1 MEDGKISYVAELD
14 DKGFA
19 EGARSIQRQV
29 RDVTSRI
36 EKDGSR
42 IDEVFDKIGSRM
54 KQAFA
59 ISSIVAFEKKIID
72 VRSEM
77 ESLQKSFESLAGEHI
92 GRKLYEDIKQFA
104 TTTPMMAKD
113 LAKGAQTLLGFNI
126 EAEKVMPILRQIGD
140 ISMGDAQ
147 KFNSLTLAFAQM
159 SSTGKLMGQDLLQM
173 VNAGF
178 NPLVV
183 ISEKTG
189 KSIAKL
195 KDEMSEG
202 KITVEMVE
210 EAFRSATAEGGKFH
224 NMLEDQSKTMKG
236 ALSNLQGAYEEMLN
250 EIGEKQQGVM
260 LKGVELAQTIVQNY
274 EKVGQVLLGLIATY
288 GTYRTAVMAV
298 SVAEGIANGQI
309 VLKIRALRACA
320 AAQALLNKT
329 MLANPYVL
337 AATALGVLVGAIIA
351 TRDGLTDAER
361 AQRDYNATLEE
372 AKRQQEEYNS
382 ETEKAIGLAQDESA
396 ATEDREGAMQTLINR
411 YPEIIKKYID
421 EKGHLTD
428 ILNLK
433 REIAAYDGKL
443 ANLDNKT
450 RAEMYTRYIQV
461 LQKAK
466 RGEQLDETETIL
478 YQGAQKKYE
487 DATSSFNRYFGD
499 YTDSAVDYFRNLAKE
514 ANRAY
519 GRGNTVEKV
528 TKFME
533 TLGDMKTKELEALTK
548 SLRNSESKLGNKLA
562 IKVKELN
569 DFLERSDLD
578 AIITKAEGIIEARKG
593 KKKELTDK
601 EKAAAA
607 NAAEKAEKERAEAAD
622 KQFQINMKREEA
634 QIEQERRVRAASE
647 AERIAN
653 IQDAGK
659 REVAAEEEAHRLRL
673 EAIDKLSEEYQRKRY
688 ELNRQEYESQNK
700 GEYYSATE
708 EGSSGWQGV
717 ALTDDELREIEAK
730 RSEELAKHRVWLDE
744 HRKQEKRSMY
754 EYLREY
760 GNYEEKRKAITDEYN
775 AKIEEASNEW
785 ERKMLTRQRDELLGT
800 LRITEQEKSEEYLKF
815 FSSIYSM
822 TADEAENIGEKI
834 RKNLD
839 EALQAGTISAQQ
851 YYETV
856 EKIDDQLAKIQ
867 NDRGPVMAFLEGG
880 LTGLSTYY
888 TQKGRD
894 TRRAGS
900 ITVEQS
906 SKSLKQQVSDAING
920 GEIDFNK
927 WMNSAMAKKSGENMM
942 QAGEAMQEAG
952 EGMGNTIMII
962 DKIING
968 IDAIVQGFKAV
979 NDEIKEIYG
988 NDYGFNQSGTNF
1000 LNAFSNAS
1008 GAAASGWNSLKNGDI
1023 QGAVNGTIGSWTEW
1037 LKKETSETSYWKSLE
1052 DRLERMQGAL
1062 NSIDNHLVKRL
1073 DMAYGSESQ
1082 TAADKLIAD
1091 YRTLLAQTRENANA
1105 WLDSSTLHHNHRNWY
1120 YLWKGDDDYGYN
1132 DPSRG
1137 NISWERE
1144 MGNIYK
1150 GLGIS
1155 NGDGIW
1161 GLAEMSKE
1169 QLEWVQDNFRDL
1181 WMKLPEEYR
1190 KYLEAIIDYE
1200 DKIKETA
1207 EGKVKALVGLDLET
1221 LKSDYVD
1228 FLSDVDAENEETAEK
1243 FEGYL
1248 RKALMSNLVADNYT
1262 ERIQSLIDAANSI
1275 ANKAKEEGRDFTEDE
1290 IEYIRGIEAG
1300 ISSDMAKDKE
1310 RLSNL
1315 FNWDGV
1321 DEEAKKNFESIRE
1334 AWVSTVME
1342 MKGDTESLGKEIA
1355 RIMFESIVNEKVFDK
1370 EFDTWLEGWTSR
1382 LEEAMNVQAPS
1393 ERESRLN
1400 QLAQERADKIEELT
1414 SKTKEYAEATGYSA
1428 EATEEFSNS
1437 LDNLG
1442 DTLIDALLDTEKDA
1456 AQVGK
1461 EIGQTLAKEMLAE
1474 MLSTE
1479 KYANWKEDIRKM
1491 WQAILKGED
1500 TEHTIDDVLGEIT
1513 KLNEA
1518 IANDEDIDKMVKKYQ
1533 EWGKTLEDIST
1544 SFGDLHDSIMNSI
1557 LDMENGIEDFA
1568 NDMNQKLVKD
1578 LIEKQ
1583 VFGKPIDITWQNE
1596 AYHLD
1601 NYEKYQEN
1609 WTQRY
1614 YDIYNDVTLSE
1625 EEREKLLQALVD
1637 EMIAQEQ
1644 ILNGAAQDLAKRY
1657 QKKKVDTT
1665 FTDMT
1670 DSFVS
1675 ALMDMD
1681 GSIEDF
1687 AKNMKETII
1696 RHLIEGFMVSD
1707 KIKPMFDDLQK
1718 TFDYMMSQKGWT
1730 DQQRLDFMTK
1740 GGQDNEGKAYRGIDN
1755 YTKEWKAW
1763 ESTVD
1768 GMLSYYG
1775 LVKKETD
1782 ELLSSITSNL
1792 NSMLTDSEKTGKDFA
1807 SSLKE
1812 SVINSLID
1820 AYTTTEKFQDKLAE
1834 VKKQM
1839 KEAIESGNPAKIE
1852 AAERAAENFYKTAAA
1867 GVKTYT
1873 DALDQ
1878 AEQEQETIFDNMRDS
1893 FRNSIMDMTKTGKD
1907 FAKDLSKTF
1916 TEEFVDKFVMGEA
1929 FDKVMQDFEDD
1940 YLKIMGNKSLSKE
1953 ERAEQGKQIIAAAQK
1968 YYEAQK
1974 AEAKTWGDL
1983 MGINSKEDQSAYMNT
1998 AQSFNYDQAD
2008 LIGGMVTSILMGQT
2022 EGNKVRQEILATLR
2036 AMDGITNP
2044 NSEVFAEMSD
2054 NISRSANYLS
2064 HIEQAVSRIDTAVA
2078 SNAAAVTGILS
2089 KLS

>member
-224 NMLEDQSKTMKG
+224 NMLEDQSKAMKG

-260 LKGVELAQTIVQNY
+260 LEGVELAQTIVQNY

-607 NAAEKAEKERAEAAD
+607 KAAEKAEKEKAEAAD

-700 GEYYSATE
+700 GKYYSATE

-744 HRKQEKRSMY
+744 HRKQEKQSMY

-815 FSSIYSM
+815 FSAIYSM

-856 EKIDDQLAKIQ
+856 EKIDDQLSKIQ

-927 WMNSAMAKKSGENMM
+927 WMNAAKANQGGEAMM
-942 QAGEAMQEAG
+942 QAGEAMMQAG
-952 EGMGNTIMII
+952 DDMGNTIMLI
-962 DKIING
+962 DKIVNG
-968 IDAIVQGFKAV
+968 IDAIVQGFKTV

-988 NDYGFNQSGTNF
+988 NDYGFNQSGSNF

-1262 ERIQSLIDAANSI
+1262 ERIQSLIDEANSI

-1321 DEEAKKNFESIRE
+1321 AEEAKKNFESIRE

-1355 RIMFESIVNEKVFDK
+1355 LIMFESIVNEKVFDE
-1370 EFDTWLEGWTSR
+1370 EFDTWLEGWTQR
-1382 LEEAMNVQAPS
+1382 LEDAMNVQAPS
-1393 ERESRLN
+1393 ERESRLK

-1414 SKTKEYAEATGYSA
+1414 SKTKEYADITGYSA

-1442 DTLIDALLDTEKDA
+1442 DTLLDALLDTEKDA
-1456 AQVGK
+1456 GQMGA
-1461 EIGQTLAKEMLAE
+1461 EIGRTLVKEMLQEILKSA
-1474 MLSTE
+1474 T
-1479 KYANWKEDIRKM
+1479 YADRIADIRQM
-1491 WQAILKGED
+1491 WQDILTGKD
-1500 TEHTIDDVLGEIT
+1500 TVHTMDDVLADIAQLSNDISNDDNIGKLTAKYQQLGEALEGVKTSFGDLSDLMMDSIT
-1513 KLNEA
+1513 DVENGVENLRKKLNETLVKDLIKRQQFDVELTVNGVSFENFEAYSKDWSTRYLDALKNNDEELLQSLIDELVKQQEIMAEGAQRLTETLKKTQTDTTFKKMGDAWVSTLMNMDASASDWGEQIGRTMVEKIMKEMVMGEMMQPFLDNIQEAWDSAVAKHDNQDGTFDWEA
-1518 IANDEDIDKMVKKYQ
+1518 IANDSGLQTAIGAAGNQFDTLQGIVKGLFQAFHITIDEGTDEDVKKP
-1533 EWGKTLEDIST
+1533 LENLEET
-1544 SFGDLHDSIMNSI
+1544 I
-1557 LDMENGIEDFA
+1557 L
-1568 NDMNQKLVKD
+1568 
-1578 LIEKQ
+1578 
-1583 VFGKPIDITWQNE
+1583 E
-1596 AYHLD
+1596 AL
-1601 NYEKYQEN
+1601 
-1609 WTQRY
+1609 T
-1614 YDIYNDVTLSE
+1614 
-1625 EEREKLLQALVD
+1625 
-1637 EMIAQEQ
+1637 
-1644 ILNGAAQDLAKRY
+1644 
-1657 QKKKVDTT
+1657 DT
-1665 FTDMT
+1665 
-1670 DSFVS
+1670 
-1675 ALMDMD
+1675 DMD
-1681 GSIEDF
+1681 GEKLAKKIAQDFIREMISTLMDDKFAKEIQDIRDYYQALLDGKEGYTIDELKQNVRAFYKAVSEHPTIEPLIDEWKELNKEIEDS
-1687 AKNMKETII
+1687 AT
-1696 RHLIEGFMVSD
+1696 
-1707 KIKPMFDDLQK
+1707 P
-1718 TFDYMMSQKGWT
+1718 
-1730 DQQRLDFMTK
+1730 
-1740 GGQDNEGKAYRGIDN
+1740 
-1755 YTKEWKAW
+1755 
-1763 ESTVD
+1763 
-1768 GMLSYYG
+1768 
-1775 LVKKETD
+1775 
-1782 ELLSSITSNL
+1782 
-1792 NSMLTDSEKTGKDFA
+1792 
-1807 SSLKE
+1807 
-1812 SVINSLID
+1812 
-1820 AYTTTEKFQDKLAE
+1820 
-1834 VKKQM
+1834 
-1839 KEAIESGNPAKIE
+1839 
-1852 AAERAAENFYKTAAA
+1852 
-1867 GVKTYT
+1867 
-1873 DALDQ
+1873 
-1878 AEQEQETIFDNMRDS
+1878 FDNMRDR
-1893 FRNSIMDMTKTGKD
+1893 FRSDIMDMTKKGKD
-1907 FAKDLSKTF
+1907 FAQDLKKTF
-1916 TEEFVDKFVMGEA
+1916 TEEFVDNFVMGEA

-2044 NSEVFAEMSD
+2044 NSELFAEMSE

-2078 SNAAAVTGILS
+2078 RNAAAVSGILS